1 MLYVIISISAVRI
14 QLVVLMVA
22 IMIYNLPL
30 FFEFTVKEVFRHGM
44 WIQTRGHT
52 EMAETI
58 AFSIIYKI
66 VMLYIMIYVIPVTFL
81 SALSYKLVVTVK
93 KVMFDSKHK
102 NMKTVAEIV
111 NKLYALISIK
121 YFVCW
126 IRDLQC
132 NHLNC

>member
-30 FFEFTVKEVFRHGM
+30 FFEFTVKEVFRRGM
-44 WIQTRGHT
+44 WIQKRGHT

-81 SALSYKLVVTVK
+81 SVLSYKLVVTVK
-93 KVMFDSKHK
+93 KVMVDSKHK
-102 NMKTVAEIV
+102 NME
-111 NKLYALISIK
+111 NG
-121 YFVCW
+121 C
-126 IRDLQC
+126 
-132 NHLNC
+132 